1 VVPCLEAEDAMK
13 LDHVQYA
20 VADGVAEVRLNRPE
34 VRNVLSSGPTGTRA
48 QILHAIAR
56 AEADPEVGAVVVTA
70 AGSSFCAGGD
80 LTGGTPRETA
90 LQDAEFL
97 DEADAF
103 HRALR
108 STSLPVIAAV
118 QGHCLGAG
126 LLLAASCDLVV
137 SAASATFGLPEG
149 RLGLVGASYLVPVIG
164 RQWAKFL
171 ILTGEAVGAGKAREI
186 GLVLTVV
193 PDDDLA
199 ARALELARRLARMPR
214 EGLLLNKRAVD
225 AAADLGGDEA
235 ARAAG
240 LAHDAVTLAMAKH
253 ATAPDGRTF
262 RSIIASEGMA
272 GLKAAR
278 EAQYTDP
285 WLTDAEE
292 RP

>member
-1 VVPCLEAEDAMK
+1 ME
-13 LDHVQYA
+13 LDHVLYA

-34 VRNVLSSGPTGTRA
+34 VRNVLSAGPAGTRA

-56 AEADPEVGAVVVTA
+56 AEADPDVGAVVVTA

-90 LQDAEFL
+90 LEDAEFL
-97 DEADAF
+97 EEADAF
-103 HRALR
+103 HRAMR
-108 STSLPVIAAV
+108 STSLPVVAAV
-118 QGHCLGAG
+118 HGHCLGAG

-137 SAASATFGLPEG
+137 SGHGASFGLPEG

-171 ILTGEAVGAGKAREI
+171 ILTGESISAERACEI

-193 PDDDLA
+193 PDDVLTT
-199 ARALELARRLARMPR
+199 RTMELARRLARMPR
-214 EGLLLNKRAVD
+214 DGMLLNKRAVD
-225 AAADLGGDEA
+225 AAADVGGDEA

-240 LAHDAVTLAMAKH
+240 RAHDAVTLAMAKH

-278 EAQYTDP
+278 EAQYADP
-285 WLTDAEE
+285 WLTDDSGE
-292 RP
+292 RS

>member
-1 VVPCLEAEDAMK
+1 ME

-20 VADGVAEVRLNRPE
+20 VSDGVAEVRLNRPE
-34 VRNVLSSGPTGTRA
+34 VRNVLSAGPSGTRA
-48 QILHAIAR
+48 QILHALAM
-56 AEADPEVGAVVVTA
+56 AEADPEVGAVLLTA
-70 AGSSFCAGGD
+70 AGSAFCAGGD

-97 DEADAF
+97 GEADRF
-103 HRALR
+103 HTALR
-108 STSLPVIAAV
+108 NASLPVVAAV

-137 SAASATFGLPEG
+137 SAAAATYGLPEG

-164 RQWAKFL
+164 RHWAKFL
-171 ILTGEAVGAGKAREI
+171 ILTGESIGAARAQDI

-193 PDDDLA
+193 ADEDLLP
-199 ARALELARRLARMPR
+199 RTRELAGRLARMPR

-225 AAADLGGDEA
+225 AVADVSGDAAG
-235 ARAAG
+235 RAAG
-240 LAHDAVTLAMAKH
+240 LAQDAVTLAMAKH

-262 RSIIASEGMA
+262 RSIIAAEGMA

-278 EAQYTDP
+278 EAQYSEP
-285 WLTDAEE
+285 WLTDEID
-292 RP
+292 RKLS